1 LRIYVFVEGPSDG
14 LALSALWSTW
24 LAGLTAKGHGIRV
37 IPLPSKAEYLKNIGH
52 RAAEMLANNAEDL
65 VVGLPDLYP
74 NAEYSSTRFRHD
86 DLAALEALQRDSVRR
101 NLRQHYSS
109 VVDADQCVADRFFAS
124 AFKHD
129 SEMLLLASKAAL
141 RSHLRTDH
149 NLGKWIHPVE
159 NQNQFKPPK
168 RVVEDLFLQYRKTV
182 YRDTKDAKAVLDRVS
197 DMSQVLFDDNR
208 QVQCP
213 VFKGVVDW
221 IAQKTGVSAYEAP
234 K

>member
-1 LRIYVFVEGPSDG
+1 VRIYVFVEGPSDV
-14 LALSALWSTW
+14 LALYALWNGW
-24 LAGLTAKGHGIRV
+24 LPRLGHAGHGIRV
-37 IPLPSKAEYLKNIGH
+37 IPLSTKAEFLKKIGH
-52 RAAEMLANNAEDL
+52 RAAEKLADNPSDF

-74 NAEYSSTRFRHD
+74 NAEYTGDRFHKGVA
-86 DLAALEALQRDSVRR
+86 DLAAIQQSLVKKSLEQDFQWTTKESDRTST
-101 NLRQHYSS
+101 
-109 VVDADQCVADRFFAS
+109 DRFCAS

-168 RVVEDLFLQYRKTV
+168 RVVEDLFLQYRKTA

-221 IAQKTGVSAYEAP
+221 IAQKTGVSAYDAP